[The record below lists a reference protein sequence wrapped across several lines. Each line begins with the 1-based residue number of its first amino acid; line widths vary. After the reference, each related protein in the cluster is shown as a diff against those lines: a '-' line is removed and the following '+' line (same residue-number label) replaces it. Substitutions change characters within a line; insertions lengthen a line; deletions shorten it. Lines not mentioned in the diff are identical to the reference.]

1 MRDDLIERDAR
12 TVRQLVASLGRPAKT
27 TPVPAGVRQRI
38 RTVAQRAAA
47 AGWSQQA
54 VAQAVGVSIGSLRNW
69 ALPRPGATTVVPVRV
84 APPPAAAGTVPLA
97 VVSPA
102 GYRVEGLDVATAVT
116 LLRTLG

>member
-1 MRDDLIERDAR
+1 MRDDLIEREAR
-12 TVRQLVASLGRPAKT
+12 MVRQLVASLGRPAKT

-38 RTVAQRAAA
+38 LTVAQRAAA

-69 ALPRPGATTVVPVRV
+69 ALPLPGGTTMVPVRV
-84 APPPAAAGTVPLA
+84 APLPTGTAPLA

>member
-1 MRDDLIERDAR
+1 MRDDLIEREAR
-12 TVRQLVASLGRPAKT
+12 TVRQLVASLGRRAKT

-38 RTVAQRAAA
+38 LTVAQRAAA

-54 VAQAVGVSIGSLRNW
+54 VAQAVGVSIGSLRHW
-69 ALPRPGATTVVPVRV
+69 ALPLPGATAVVPVRV
-84 APPPAAAGTVPLA
+84 APPAAAGTAPLA

-102 GYRVEGLDVATAVT
+102 GYRVEGLDVATAAT

>member
-1 MRDDLIERDAR
+1 MHDELIERDAR
-12 TVRQLVASLGRPAKT
+12 TVRQLVARLDRPAKT
-27 TPVPAGVRQRI
+27 TPIPAGVRQRI

-69 ALPRPGATTVVPVRV
+69 ALPRPGATTMVPVRV
-84 APPPAAAGTVPLA
+84 APLATGTAPLA

-102 GYRVEGLDVATAVT
+102 GYRVEGLDVATAAA